1 MDMKYYYGNI
11 EEETI
16 ANENFRKV
24 IWTGKMSQLVLMA
37 LKPGEEIGLET
48 HPQVDQFFRIESGK
62 GKAVVGGLEFE
73 LSDGKALTVPA
84 GTEHNIVN
92 TGDKPLKLYTLYSPA
107 NHLEGVAHRTKKEA
121 LSDIADEEFGHK
133 D

>member
-1 MDMKYYYGNI
+1 MKYYYGNI

-37 LKPGEEIGLET
+37 LKPGEEIGAET
-48 HPQVDQFFRIESGK
+48 HPRVDQFFRIESGK
-62 GKAVVGGLEFE
+62 GGAVVGGEEFE
-73 LSDGKALTVPA
+73 LFDGAALMVPA

-92 TGDKPLKLYTLYSPA
+92 ISDEPLKLYTLYSPA
-107 NHLEGVAHRTKKEA
+107 NHLEGRVHRTKEEA
-121 LSDIADEEFGHK
+121 LSDIADEEFGQK
-133 D
+133 DS